1 MASGENKVQ
10 FNLKN
15 VHYAKVTAL
24 SPTPMFD
31 TPVHVPGAVSLSL
44 EQQGEITKFYADG
57 IVYYQSS
64 SNNGY
69 EGDLEM
75 ARFPDQMIQDI
86 WGDTLTETD
95 NVLIENANTQPES
108 FALLFQIDGDV
119 TNSLYCMYNCV
130 ATRPN
135 IESETTNES
144 KEPKT
149 QTSTI
154 SCAPL
159 PDGTVRARTTA
170 TTTED
175 VISNWFK
182 TVYLPGAAAAAAA
195 AKVTS
200 TEENNALEESGA
212 TADEGTEVAAAG
224 VGG

>member
-1 MASGENKVQ
+1 MATGENKVQ

-15 VHYAKVTAL
+15 VHYAVLTAL
-24 SPTPMFD
+24 TPTPTYD
-31 TPVHVPGAVSLSL
+31 TPVAVPGAVSLSL
-44 EQQGEITKFYADG
+44 EQQGELTKFYADG

-75 ARFPDQMIQDI
+75 ARFPDQMYEDI
-86 WGDTLTETD
+86 WGDTLSATD
-95 NVLIENANTQPES
+95 NLLMENANVQPNS

-119 TNSLYCMYNCV
+119 SGTLYCLYNCT

-149 QTSTI
+149 A
-154 SCAPL
+154 SCTVSAVPL
-159 PDGTVRARTTA
+159 PDGNVRVKTTA
-170 TTTED
+170 STPED
-175 VISNWFK
+175 AIRNWF
-182 TVYLPGAAAAAAA
+182 TSVPLP
-195 AKVTS
+195 S
-200 TEENNALEESGA
+200 
-212 TADEGTEVAAAG
+212 AG